1 MHYYIMRSIKRTLR
15 LFALI
20 FMIGLA
26 TILPVPITF
35 FRKDNLPKFKIEQID
50 KKQEDENKDD
60 IKEIS

>member
-1 MHYYIMRSIKRTLR
+1 MKSTKRILR
-15 LFALI
+15 LIALVFI
-20 FMIGLA
+20 IGLA

-35 FRKDNLPKFKIEQID
+35 YRKDNIPKFKIEQID

>member
-1 MHYYIMRSIKRTLR
+1 
-15 LFALI
+15 
-20 FMIGLA
+20 MIGLA

>member
-1 MHYYIMRSIKRTLR
+1 MKSTKRILR
-15 LFALI
+15 LIALV

-35 FRKDNLPKFKIEQID
+35 YRKDNMPKFKIEQID

>member
-1 MHYYIMRSIKRTLR
+1 MHYYIMKSIKKILR